1 MSLFAPL
8 QMQIA
13 ISTYPLRHRS
23 VYFLHKTKIAN
34 SRLVNFCHALF
45 NCSSFIL
52 KSIPPGHYGRCSGY
66 LGSLVAIQ
74 QWVHEEIALTTVL
87 NSCVFVFVH
96 NKLLNYSTKHLQT
109 FTDYIDPTQECP
121 LVVKVARLPVIHVI
135 VYLEES

>member
-1 MSLFAPL
+1 M
-8 QMQIA
+8 
-13 ISTYPLRHRS
+13 
-23 VYFLHKTKIAN
+23 
-34 SRLVNFCHALF
+34 
-45 NCSSFIL
+45 
-52 KSIPPGHYGRCSGY
+52 
-66 LGSLVAIQ
+66 AIQ